1 MEINQQKQ
9 PMKLSSSSSSSR
21 FKRICVFCGTSPG
34 KNPSYQHAAIQLAKQ
49 MVYIFFS
56 TT

>member
-1 MEINQQKQ
+1 MEIHQQKQ
-9 PMKLSSSSSSSR
+9 PMKLSSSSSR

-56 TT
+56 TTFH

>member
-1 MEINQQKQ
+1 MEIQQQQQ
-9 PMKLSSSSSSSR
+9 PMKLSSR

-56 TT
+56 TTFH

>member
-1 MEINQQKQ
+1 
-9 PMKLSSSSSSSR
+9 MKLSSSSSSR
-21 FKRICVFCGTSPG
+21 FKRICVFCGTSTG